1 MIYQLKTSRQM
12 YKEIV
17 MNEESTQ
24 SSRHFT
30 IIQEAMTYGVKIF
43 EIISYKLFF
52 YHTPLL

>member
-1 MIYQLKTSRQM
+1 M